1 MLLVPPSMAYQPNG
15 LQQLYVWP
23 LLISNLSC
31 CLRNPGKVLR
41 PDGKYANPNLN
52 MQSGVSNAAQISSP
66 MSNQN
71 AKSSASRQK
80 SGCWIWSQHRS
91 ERSCERT
98 RRVGLMISTVPCLR
112 TAMLLKGPWSH
123 ISRVN
128 RSFHSLLASSTA
140 RQLTAAA
147 TLSPP
152 NEFCLQSQSS
162 QAACIQKDSLEIA
175 AAVWRTP
182 TYVLHAT
189 PWSGPPLRRIELLQR
204 PLSDQFFHTMCWSSW
219 CSVGDLV
226 GGIPTL
232 LKYRYMY
239 ISQLGWLF
247 PTEWKKNVPNHQP
260 G

>member
-1 MLLVPPSMAYQPNG
+1 MLLVPPWMAYQPNG

-98 RRVGLMISTVPCLR
+98 RRVE
-112 TAMLLKGPWSH
+112 SH

-152 NEFCLQSQSS
+152 NEFCLQKTKAPRQ
-162 QAACIQKDSLEIA
+162 LEIA

-204 PLSDQFFHTMCWSSW
+204 PLSDPFFHTMCWSSW

-232 LKYRYMY
+232 LNIDICILVSWDDY
-239 ISQLGWLF
+239 SQLN
-247 PTEWKKNVPNHQP
+247 EK
-260 G
+260 